1 MIRKLTIRRLLGAV
15 AFVVGAL
22 LAGAETAEAQELVY
36 RPSNPA
42 FGGNP
47 LNQQWLL
54 GTAQAQMPKEER
66 DLFARDPLADFEQ
79 GLQRQILSAISR
91 EIVSNRFGSEID
103 LTRAGRYDLGE
114 FVIEI
119 TPGLNGVDIQVVNAF
134 TGDQT
139 TVTIPSF

>member
-1 MIRKLTIRRLLGAV
+1 MTRKVTIRRLLGAAALAVGVLV
-15 AFVVGAL
+15 AA
-22 LAGAETAEAQELVY
+22 AGPAEAQQFVY

-54 GTAQAQMPKEER
+54 GTAQAQMPTEER
-66 DLFARDPLADFEQ
+66 DPFARDPLADFEQ

-103 LTRAGRYDLGE
+103 LTRTGRYDLGE
-114 FVIEI
+114 FIIEI
-119 TPGLNGVDIQVVNAF
+119 TPGLSGVDIQVINAF